1 VTSKVPLYAGYIFDL
16 DGTVYLGDEL
26 IPGAENTVAALRARG
41 AGITFVSNKPI
52 ATGRSYAEKLTRL
65 GIAADVEHVLTSPM
79 ALAHYISA
87 HHEAPHVLVLGEEPV
102 LSELRVIGCRI
113 VQSAADAEIVVISWD
128 RQVTYGRL
136 DEAFQALRRGAFF
149 YVTNPDVTCPLAGGS
164 EVSDAGAVMAYMEAC
179 SGRTPDHIAGKPSPA
194 LAHVAMARMGTTPEE
209 TLLIG
214 DRLETDLV
222 CGKSA
227 GCATATVLSGV
238 TDEADLAA
246 LPADCRPDYVLGSIA
261 QLL

>member
-1 VTSKVPLYAGYIFDL
+1 MTSEVPAYAGYIFDL
-16 DGTVYLGDEL
+16 DGTVYLGEEL
-26 IPGAENTVAALRARG
+26 IPGADDTMGALRARD
-41 AGITFVSNKPI
+41 ARVMFVSNKPI

-65 GIAADVEHVLTSPM
+65 GIPADDEHVLTSPM
-79 ALAHYISA
+79 ALAHYVAA
-87 HHEAPHVLVLGEEPV
+87 HHDAPCVLALGEEPV
-102 LSELRVIGCRI
+102 LSELRAIGCRL
-113 VQSAADAEIVVISWD
+113 VETHAEADIVVISWD
-128 RQVTYGRL
+128 RQVTYARL
-136 DEAFQALRRGAFF
+136 EEAFQALRRGALF

-214 DRLETDLV
+214 DRLATDLV

-227 GCATATVLSGV
+227 GCATAVVLTGV
-238 TDEADLAA
+238 TNEADLAA
-246 LPADCRPDYVLGSIA
+246 VPPDRRPDYLLRSIA
-261 QLL
+261 ELI